1 MRKGLQ
7 KFFTVI
13 TTVVMVA
20 AGFSFAGSVS
30 ANAASTDTQVD
41 AKAAIA
47 VDRSTGQIIYQK
59 NANQRR
65 AIASMSKLLTV
76 AVIEQEIHDGK
87 LKWSTKVKVTQ
98 PIAKLSQK
106 KDFSNVPL
114 AAGHKYTVKQL
125 TDAALIQSANGAAL
139 ALAQA
144 RGETTAQFN
153 NKMQKTARQM
163 GVRDAK
169 IYNACGLTNGQI
181 GTIGLK
187 GQKKSL
193 ENEMSAKDVAKVA
206 AGLISKYPSV
216 LKITKITSEK
226 FPTTKQ
232 KTTQM
237 KTFNKMLPGQSQAPK
252 SVKINGLKTG
262 TSDKAGAC
270 FVSTGNYGGHQL
282 ITVVMHANGGGDA
295 RFTQTANLYKNVFTN
310 YKPVIL
316 TKVSTLP
323 TSVAS
328 VVVPDGK
335 NQTAT
340 NLAVAKPTT
349 IWMKNS
355 QQISQWTTS
364 LDLKASRST
373 KHGGLIAPVKK
384 GETVGTVNYSMSGFE
399 CLDGSSSVKVPVA
412 AQTSVAR
419 ANWFVRTWRAIHRH

>member
-1 MRKGLQ
+1 MRTGLR
-7 KFFTVI
+7 KFWTV
-13 TTVVMVA
+13 TMAALMAVGGLSFGGASTV
-20 AGFSFAGSVS
+20 S
-30 ANAASTDTQVD
+30 AASTDTQVN

-65 AIASMSKLLTV
+65 AVASMSKLLTV

-87 LKWSTKVKVTQ
+87 LKWSSKVRVSKPV
-98 PIAKLSQK
+98 AKLSQK
-106 KDFSNVPL
+106 KSFSNVPL
-114 AAGHKYTVKQL
+114 TAGHKYTVKQL
-125 TDAALIQSANGAAL
+125 THAALIQSANGAAL
-139 ALAQA
+139 ALSHAK
-144 RGETTAQFN
+144 GESTKQFN
-153 NKMQKTARQM
+153 NKMQKTAHQM
-163 GVRDAK
+163 GVKDAK
-169 IYNACGLTNGQI
+169 IYNACGLTNGQV
-181 GTIGLK
+181 GTLGLK

-206 AGLISKYPSV
+206 DWLVQKYPSV
-216 LKITKITSEK
+216 LKITKTTSES
-226 FPTTKQ
+226 FPTSGK
-232 KTTQM
+232 KTTKM
-237 KTFNKMLPGQSQAPK
+237 KTFNKMLPGQSNAPK
-252 SVKINGLKTG
+252 SVKITGLKTG

-270 FVSTGNYGGHQL
+270 FVSTGNYSGHQL
-282 ITVVMHANGGGDA
+282 ITVVMHANGGGDE

-310 YKPVIL
+310 YKPVIM

-335 NQTAT
+335 NQTTT
-340 NLAVAKPTT
+340 NLAVSKPTT

-364 LDLKASRST
+364 LTLKSSRRT

-384 GETVGTVNYSMSGFE
+384 GENVGTVNYSMNGFK
-399 CLDGSSSVKVPVA
+399 CLNGSSSVKVPVA

-419 ANWFVRTWRAIHRH
+419 ANWFVRTWRAIHRR